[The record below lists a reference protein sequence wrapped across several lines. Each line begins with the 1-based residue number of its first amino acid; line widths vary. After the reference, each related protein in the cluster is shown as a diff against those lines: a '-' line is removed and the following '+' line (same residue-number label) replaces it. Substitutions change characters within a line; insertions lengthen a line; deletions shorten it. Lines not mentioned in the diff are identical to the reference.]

1 MTTIGHA
8 PVLSGHAKSMSVR
21 DLLVAR
27 VPSEAVWA
35 ERLTSRIDAELGDAP
50 ALDVAAG
57 WLRLGGEGA
66 PLCDV
71 LFAISAERLVFLPS
85 NGELAVSGI
94 TLAEIAGLDLLEGL
108 DLPMC
113 PIEVRMHGDM
123 AMLVGWPESFC
134 DSIVAVLSGRPP
146 EIAPLDD
153 QPVEDVSS
161 LDQLGPASFVEPVID
176 VVSPGVDVVSPGV
189 DVVSPAADVVSL
201 SAEPLAPLFGLGLP
215 VAGESGTAEVDS
227 AGSVDSAEWYAVAD
241 EGADSASDEV
251 DPIAAFLGAEGD
263 ATASESWPAPYREVL
278 YLGGADDQPKRR
290 KNLTLVLDPTGLAAV
305 ASGFGSWSLDVSVTE
320 IDGIEV
326 LGVDELLFTHSHRIA
341 SSSAAV
347 VIRRR
352 DGDPLVFEVPNSPA
366 LALRIELARP
376 ISAWNDGPSTVA
388 TF

>member
-1 MTTIGHA
+1 
-8 PVLSGHAKSMSVR
+8 MSVH
-21 DLLVAR
+21 DLLAAR

-35 ERLTSRIDAELGDAP
+35 ERLTSRIDAELGDAT

-85 NGELAVSGI
+85 NGDLAVSGI

-134 DSIVAVLSGRPP
+134 DSIVAVLSGRTP

-153 QPVEDVSS
+153 RPVEDVSS
-161 LDQLGPASFVEPVID
+161 LDELGPASFVEPMID
-176 VVSPGVDVVSPGV
+176 AVS
-189 DVVSPAADVVSL
+189 SPADAVSL

-215 VAGESGTAEVDS
+215 VADEPGSGGADS
-227 AGSVDSAEWYAVAD
+227 AGPVDSAEPEAAAGGD
-241 EGADSASDEV
+241 ADSASDEV
-251 DPIAAFLGAEGD
+251 DPIAAFLGAESD
-263 ATASESWPAPYREVL
+263 ATASEHWPEPFREVL

-290 KNLTLVLDPTGLAAV
+290 KNVTLVLDPTGLAAV
-305 ASGFGSWSLDVSVTE
+305 ASGFGSWSLDVSEAE
-320 IDGIEV
+320 IAGIEV
-326 LGVDELLFTHSHRIA
+326 FGVDELLFTHSHRIA

-347 VIRRR
+347 VIQRR
-352 DGDPLVFEVPNSPA
+352 DGDPLVFEVPNSRA

>member
-1 MTTIGHA
+1 MH
-8 PVLSGHAKSMSVR
+8 

-27 VPSEAVWA
+27 VPSDAVWA
-35 ERLTSRIDAELGDAP
+35 ERLTSRIEAELGDAP

-66 PLCDV
+66 VLCDV
-71 LFAISAERLVFLPS
+71 LFALTAERLVFVPS

-134 DSIVAVLSGRPP
+134 DSIVAVLSGGTP

-161 LDQLGPASFVEPVID
+161 LDDLGPASFVEPIIEPISSTGD
-176 VVSPGVDVVSPGV
+176 SP
-189 DVVSPAADVVSL
+189 SPAVQVGSSPPEAGSSPPEAVPL
-201 SAEPLAPLFGLGLP
+201 SAEPLTPLFGLGQP
-215 VAGESGTAEVDS
+215 VTDPVGMPEE
-227 AGSVDSAEWYAVAD
+227 DSAESVVLD
-241 EGADSASDEV
+241 DGPVLSDDGADSAADEV
-251 DPIAAFLGAEGD
+251 DPIAAFLGAESD
-263 ATASESWPAPYREVL
+263 ATTSENWPAPYREVL

-290 KNLTLVLDPTGLAAV
+290 KNVTLVLDPTGVAAV
-305 ASGFGSWSLDVSVTE
+305 ASGFGSWSLDVSE
-320 IDGIEV
+320 PQIAGIDV

-347 VIRRR
+347 VVRRH
-352 DGDPLVFEVPNSPA
+352 DADPLVFEVPNSRA

-376 ISAWNDGPSTVA
+376 IAAWNDGPSTVA